1 MRAPRVLDGFS
12 GAGGSGRGYQMAG
25 CEIVGVD
32 VIDQPH
38 YPGRFIRADFLKLS
52 VDFLREFDLIHCSPP
67 CQRYTS
73 LRHAPGRHRDADL
86 IGPTRKLLIASGV
99 DYVIEN
105 VVGAPLVNPTV
116 LCGSMF
122 GLATPDGAEL
132 RRHRLVE
139 TSFSCSA
146 LACCHKPGAAV
157 IGVYGG
163 HARCRRRPA
172 GQDHQPLS
180 DFTAYDA
187 RYAMGVTWLV
197 TNDELSQMVPP
208 AFSEFVARQ
217 WLAGRQRDSEP
228 PILATADDGP
238 ATAERGADFNHRSVT

>member
-1 MRAPRVLDGFS
+1 MLDGFS

-86 IGPTRKLLIASGV
+86 IGPTRELLIASGV

-105 VVGAPLVNPTV
+105 VSRRPGSQPDL

-163 HARCRRRPA
+163 HARCRRRRPGRTINRCGLHRLRRA
-172 GQDHQPLS
+172 LRDGRH
-180 DFTAYDA
+180 
-187 RYAMGVTWLV
+187 
-197 TNDELSQMVPP
+197 
-208 AFSEFVARQ
+208 VARHQ
-217 WLAGRQRDSEP
+217 RRALA
-228 PILATADDGP
+228 DGP
-238 ATAERGADFNHRSVT
+238 ACFFRIRRPAVACRTPTRFGTADPGDRGSRPRDRRARRGFQP